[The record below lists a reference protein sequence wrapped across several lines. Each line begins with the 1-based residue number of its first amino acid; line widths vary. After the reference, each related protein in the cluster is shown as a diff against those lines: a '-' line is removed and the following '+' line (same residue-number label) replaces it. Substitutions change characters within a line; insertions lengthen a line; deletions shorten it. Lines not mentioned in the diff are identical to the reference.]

1 MTYLHFGQSEEENSK
16 EYQAGR
22 AAASKEMLKDEDFDV
37 FAALQSFERDPAD
50 SPFQLGYLREL
61 EEKVS
66 GHA

>member
-1 MTYLHFGQSEEENSK
+1 MTYLHFGQSEEENFK

-22 AAASKEMLKDEDFDV
+22 VAAFKEMAQNDFDV
-37 FAALQSFERDPAD
+37 VAALTLFERDPAD
-50 SPFQLGYLREL
+50 TPFQLGYLREL

>member
-1 MTYLHFGQSEEENSK
+1 MTYLHFGQSEEENFK

-22 AAASKEMLKDEDFDV
+22 VAAFKEMAKNDFDV
-37 FAALQSFERDPAD
+37 FAALKSFERDPAD
-50 SPFQLGYLREL
+50 TPFQLGYLREL

>member
-1 MTYLHFGQSEEENSK
+1 MIYLHFGQSEEENFK

-22 AAASKEMLKDEDFDV
+22 AAAFKEMAKNDFDV

-50 SPFQLGYLREL
+50 TPFQLGYLREL

>member
-1 MTYLHFGQSEEENSK
+1 MTYLHFGQSEEENFK

-22 AAASKEMLKDEDFDV
+22 VAAFKEMAKNDFDV
-37 FAALQSFERDPAD
+37 FAALKSFESDPAD
-50 SPFQLGYLREL
+50 TPFQLGYLREL

>member
-1 MTYLHFGQSEEENSK
+1 MTYLHFGQSEEENFK

-22 AAASKEMLKDEDFDV
+22 VAAFKEMAKNDFDV

-50 SPFQLGYLREL
+50 TPFQLGYLREL

>member
-1 MTYLHFGQSEEENSK
+1 MIYLHFGQSEEENFK

-22 AAASKEMLKDEDFDV
+22 AAAFKEMAKNDLDV

-50 SPFQLGYLREL
+50 TPFQLGYLREL

>member
-1 MTYLHFGQSEEENSK
+1 MTYLHFGQSEEENFK

-22 AAASKEMLKDEDFDV
+22 AAAFKEMAKNDFDV

-50 SPFQLGYLREL
+50 TPFQLGYLREL